1 MTAESERPD
10 RPAAQLLG
18 PIMQILVPVADVDRA
33 ADFYAGVLGLPLLF
47 RFPGNAFFEAH
58 GVRLYLA
65 KPTEPGYTGPAT
77 LYFRVDSVSD
87 TFDRL
92 VARGAQVREPPEIT
106 HRDPSYDL
114 WLAFVSDL
122 DGNNIGLMR
131 EAPTGLERG

>member
-1 MTAESERPD
+1 MDNGSKGAD
-10 RPAAQLLG
+10 AASLG

-33 ADFYAGVLGLPLLF
+33 AAFYADVLGLPLLF
-47 RFPGNAFFEAH
+47 RFPGSAFFDAH

-65 KPTEPGYTGPAT
+65 HPTEPGYTGPAT
-77 LYFRVDSVSD
+77 LYFRVDDVGE

-92 VARGAQVREPPEIT
+92 VARGAAVREPPEIA
-106 HRDPSYDL
+106 HRNAGYDL

-131 EAPTGLERG
+131 EAPKGLERG